1 MIKSRKEMHEYI
13 RKDMER
19 NFVDKG
25 SIKWVKIL
33 LNPRLCFIVNLRHY
47 EYWSNRKVRDPFTL
61 LLTV

>member
-25 SIKWVKIL
+25 
-33 LNPRLCFIVNLRHY
+33 VN
-47 EYWSNRKVRDPFTL
+47 KMG
-61 LLTV
+61 